1 MSDLMS
7 DLSDRL
13 VGTIA
18 KITVRMVG
26 RARFER
32 ATNWLKANTINDIN
46 QRVTEF

>member
-1 MSDLMS
+1 MS

-18 KITVRMVG
+18 KIPVKMVG

-46 QRVTEF
+46 Q